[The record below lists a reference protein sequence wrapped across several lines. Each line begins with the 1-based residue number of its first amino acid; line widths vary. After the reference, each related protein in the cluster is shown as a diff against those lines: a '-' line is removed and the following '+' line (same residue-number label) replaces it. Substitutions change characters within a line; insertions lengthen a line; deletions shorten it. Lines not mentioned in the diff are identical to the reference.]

1 MLKILEL
8 ELENGIFFQLFENLN
23 VLQLYYPMKSHVQ
36 PLMLALTKKISNIL
50 RLVRMS
56 KTFPVIIVPEK

>member
-1 MLKILEL
+1 MLNILEL

-36 PLMLALTKKISNIL
+36 PLMLDLKYWWNL
-50 RLVRMS
+50 Q
-56 KTFPVIIVPEK
+56 